1 MTVDTQQFVY
11 RVVALTMPLA
21 IFLSFI
27 GVTVVALTHDGTAI
41 QMMFDFFNT
50 TIKLAIPASG
60 VLGAMHLWTTNSGG
74 SAPVAAPPVEMSS
87 ATGEGTAG
95 A

>member
-21 IFLSFI
+21 IVLSFI

-60 VLGAMHLWTTNSGG
+60 VLGAMHLWTTNGG
-74 SAPVAAPPVEMSS
+74 STSAAPEPSATT